1 MGLPVVIVPIENWGL
16 TLSVSFSVTPDD
28 DWLALKLTNCIPLNN
43 CNFACVFVKVE
54 ASKEVLEMLTVTV
67 VMLPQTIKLCGAE
80 DASLNDTAIFWE
92 ERLGTQKAKIKG
104 QRAKDKKQFSCLDFL
119 MI

>member
-1 MGLPVVIVPIENWGL
+1 
-16 TLSVSFSVTPDD
+16 
-28 DWLALKLTNCIPLNN
+28 
-43 CNFACVFVKVE
+43 
-54 ASKEVLEMLTVTV
+54 
-67 VMLPQTIKLCGAE
+67 MLPQTIKLCGAE
-80 DASLNDTAIFWE
+80 DASLNDTVIFWE